1 MAGMSLS
8 EIRERMERE
17 FAAVRA
23 ELRKIESA
31 VEAARRD
38 AKGSRDKNER
48 LRRAHALLREIEW
61 QGAGVAAGS
70 RAKRHCPSCHGTEPK
85 HGSGCDLAGA
95 LGDAAE

>member
-1 MAGMSLS
+1 MSLS
-8 EIRERMERE
+8 GIRERMERE

-38 AKGSRDKNER
+38 AKSSRDANER

-61 QGAGVAAGS
+61 HGAGGASGS
-70 RAKRHCPSCHGTEPK
+70 RAKGHCPSCHGTEPK
-85 HGSGCDLAGA
+85 HAAGCELAGV
-95 LGDAAE
+95 LGDVSE